1 MARNNL
7 QRAARNAV
15 RYAARYAEGVA
26 AGIWLAVY
34 ALIVS
39 TGQSFLPG
47 YLDFGWQIIPWTILK
62 ARPLTSVWYLHT
74 QPPLWNLIMG
84 VLGRLTPISDARTLQ
99 LLQVALGVLLTWLI
113 ARILRGFGL
122 RARWIIVLAVLV
134 TVNPEVMRNAFEPT
148 YELATAVGLALAV
161 RALQRLCENRRPR
174 DYVWLSIALTAVV
187 LTRSLYHPAVIPVVL
202 VAVGI
207 AFRPKISRRA
217 LLAVALIPTVLVGGW
232 MAKNKVLFD
241 HATMS
246 SWVGMNLQR
255 STIPI
260 LPLADLQQ
268 LRADGKVSKIAEIG
282 PFGNYGLYRDAMPPC
297 TPTHSDPALTVESHL
312 DAAGVIIPN
321 FNYECFLPV
330 FDQAGE
336 DFQAVLSAYPRVWLR
351 GRLFSLKMTFA
362 TSNLASDSKS
372 PVLRRM
378 DQGFRLLRLDVSLT
392 ESTLDW
398 GTPLYG
404 RFSFPFRLSLSVIAL
419 YATLAIGAL
428 TLLISGLRRRTRAP
442 SAQAAVVVLVGF
454 LSSFTVVVGA
464 IGELG
469 EQARFRSMTDPVALA
484 VGVVVITRLLRRWLG
499 GPQVVL
505 GSSLLP
511 AVPIHNV

>member
-1 MARNNL
+1 MASSTL
-7 QRAARNAV
+7 QRAARNA
-15 RYAARYAEGVA
+15 EGVA
-26 AGIWLAVY
+26 AATWLAVY
-34 ALIVS
+34 ALIVR

-62 ARPLTSVWYLHT
+62 ARPLISVWYLHT
-74 QPPLWNLIMG
+74 QPPLWNLILG

-99 LLQVALGVLLTWLI
+99 LLQIALGVWLTWLV
-113 ARILRGFGL
+113 ARILRGLGL
-122 RARWIIVLAVLV
+122 RARWITVLAVLV

-161 RALQRLCENRRPR
+161 RALQRLSEHRRPR

-187 LTRSLYHPAVIPVVL
+187 LTRSLYHPGVIPVVL

-207 AFRPKISRRA
+207 AFRSVISRRA
-217 LLAVALIPTVLVGGW
+217 VLAAVLIPTLLVGGW

-255 STIPI
+255 STIPL
-260 LPLADLQQ
+260 LPLADLQR
-268 LRADGKVSKIAEIG
+268 LRAEGKVSQIAEIG

-297 TPTHSDPALTVESHL
+297 TPSHSDPALTEESHL

-330 FDQAGE
+330 FDQAGK
-336 DFQAVLSAYPRVWLR
+336 DFQAVFSAYPRVWLR

-362 TSNLASDSKS
+362 TSNLASDSAS
-372 PVLRRM
+372 GVLRRM

-404 RFSFPFRLSLSVIAL
+404 RFSFPFRLSLAVIAV
-419 YATLAIGAL
+419 YTTLAVSAL
-428 TLLISGLRRRTRAP
+428 SLLLSGLRRRTRAP
-442 SAQAAVVVLVGF
+442 SAQATTVVLVGF
-454 LSSFTVVVGA
+454 LSSFTVIVGA

-469 EQARFRSMTDPVALA
+469 EQARFRSMTDPVALS
-484 VGVVVITRLLRRWLG
+484 VGVVLIARVLKRWLG
-499 GPQVVL
+499 Q
-505 GSSLLP
+505 ST
-511 AVPIHNV
+511 AVAEI